1 MMMRMF
7 AALFVLC
14 SLMMLEPALSADAT
28 PPNIQEQCTSQF
40 GKVGACLTFATG
52 KGPTP
57 TPDCCS
63 AVKDIRQH
71 QAVCLCYIILETHK
85 GESSLKD
92 MGLKED
98 RLLALPS
105 ACKLA
110 DTSVDKCPKLLNLS
124 PTSPDYAFFTNITS
138 PATSTTPSGSTATSA
153 TPAAAAKDDK
163 SVGSIHGPR
172 LIVAVVFFAVSLFM
186 V

>member
-1 MMMRMF
+1 MMMKMF
-7 AALFVLC
+7 AALLVLC
-14 SLMMLEPALSADAT
+14 SLVMLEPALSADAT

-40 GKVGACLTFATG
+40 GKVGACLAFATG

-98 RLLALPS
+98 RLLDLPS

-138 PATSTTPSGSTATSA
+138 PATQSASTTTSA
-153 TPAAAAKDDK
+153 AAAAAKDDK
-163 SVGSIHGPR
+163 SVGSMHGPH
-172 LIVAVVFFAVSLFM
+172 LVVAVIFSVVISLFIM

>member
-1 MMMRMF
+1 MMMKIVT
-7 AALFVLC
+7 ALFVLYGFI
-14 SLMMLEPALSADAT
+14 MLEPALSADAT

-85 GESSLKD
+85 GEASLKD

-124 PTSPDYAFFTNITS
+124 PTSPDYAFFTNISS
-138 PATSTTPSGSTATSA
+138 PATPTTPSSSSSKA
-153 TPAAAAKDDK
+153 TPSAAAKDDK
-163 SVGSIHGPR
+163 SVGSMHGAD
-172 LIVAVVFFAVSLFM
+172 LVVAIVFFVISLFM

>member
-1 MMMRMF
+1 MKMVTV
-7 AALFVLC
+7 LFVLC
-14 SLMMLEPALSADAT
+14 SLLMVEPAFSADAT

-52 KGPTP
+52 KGTTP
-57 TPDCCS
+57 TPECCA

-85 GESSLKD
+85 GESSIKD

-98 RLLALPS
+98 KLLALPS

-110 DTSVDKCPKLLNLS
+110 DTSVAKCPSK
-124 PTSPDYAFFTNITS
+124 
-138 PATSTTPSGSTATSA
+138 
-153 TPAAAAKDDK
+153 
-163 SVGSIHGPR
+163 
-172 LIVAVVFFAVSLFM
+172 
-186 V
+186 